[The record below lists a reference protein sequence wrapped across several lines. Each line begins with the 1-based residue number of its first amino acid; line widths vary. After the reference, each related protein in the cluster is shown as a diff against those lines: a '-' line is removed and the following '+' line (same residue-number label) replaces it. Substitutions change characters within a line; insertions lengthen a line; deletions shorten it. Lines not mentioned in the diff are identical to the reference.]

1 MRPVIWPK
9 PGRRALLTGLGA
21 LAAGGLLTRR
31 QARAVTISSS
41 GGQQPPFRRNLLRRN
56 GGFEVWQRGA
66 GGAAVISAPS
76 GNVYTA
82 DGWYMN
88 VPASQASTVTQVAGL
103 VDGSQWACKVQRN
116 AGQTGVAAM
125 TFGFPLDTDEL
136 YPLLGQWVSMSYT
149 AVAGANWSPAS
160 GNLAIRLA
168 YGTGTPIKQAAGYT
182 NFGQL
187 MKTQPLSGVAT
198 RFTFTG
204 LSIVPVNTRQAEV
217 NFIWTP
223 VGTAGAD
230 DSFTVDTVK
239 LEVVPDA
246 FGQATEYERYTF
258 EEELLLCQTHFCK
271 TFNYNVAPQSTAGD
285 LGAVHGGTFVAAASA
300 KAVAGEWRFPVN
312 MRVNPVITTW
322 NYGAAGIEVRNQANT
337 TDCTGTTV
345 SGIGK
350 SGAYIAATGNAGGL
364 VGDRWALHLSADAGI

>member
-168 YGTGTPIKQAAGYT
+168 YGTGTPI
-182 NFGQL
+182 
-187 MKTQPLSGVAT
+187 
-198 RFTFTG
+198 
-204 LSIVPVNTRQAEV
+204 
-217 NFIWTP
+217 
-223 VGTAGAD
+223 
-230 DSFTVDTVK
+230 
-239 LEVVPDA
+239 
-246 FGQATEYERYTF
+246 
-258 EEELLLCQTHFCK
+258 
-271 TFNYNVAPQSTAGD
+271 
-285 LGAVHGGTFVAAASA
+285 
-300 KAVAGEWRFPVN
+300 
-312 MRVNPVITTW
+312 
-322 NYGAAGIEVRNQANT
+322 
-337 TDCTGTTV
+337 
-345 SGIGK
+345 
-350 SGAYIAATGNAGGL
+350 
-364 VGDRWALHLSADAGI
+364 